1 MRKLITLAL
10 VAASPVLFAADGN
23 SDTATAKA
31 KVQIVAPVK
40 IVSSGEINFGQI
52 VVDDVTQTAKVT
64 MAVSTATDGNTVATL
79 SGWDKCA
86 QYKKN
91 NVAISGAQFHYSQD
105 VQAAVAANVKI
116 SIDSTVS
123 LTGGIG
129 GAVTLA
135 TNNDLPAD
143 GCSLADIKNQK
154 EVAGYVQFKHFG
166 VGGTLT
172 IPAGALGYK
181 EGTLTVKVE
190 YI

>member
-23 SDTATAKA
+23 SDSATAKA

-52 VVDDVTQTAKVT
+52 VVDDVTQQAKVT
-64 MAVSTATDGNTVATL
+64 MKVDTAPDGNTSATL
-79 SGWDKCA
+79 TGWDKCA

-91 NVAISGAQFHYSQD
+91 NVTVSGAQFHYTQD
-105 VQAAVAANVKI
+105 IQTAVAANVKI
-116 SIDSTVS
+116 TVDSSVT

-135 TNNDLPAD
+135 TNNDLPAE
-143 GCSLADIKNQK
+143 GCSLGDIKGQK
-154 EVAGYVQFKHFG
+154 EITNYVQFKHFG

-181 EGTLTVKVE
+181 EGTLTVMVE